1 MQHPL
6 HHSHLYNLV
15 DSSCR
20 FKYMHVIKLLAAWK
34 VLTCCHT
41 HARSSSERLVRR
53 SVPVWLPCQTRNRN
67 VPNSLRCIQPSA
79 ALVATS
85 SPFAMGSKNIRNGH
99 GPPAAWRDTI
109 LAMTSCTTLNLSGS
123 RADYDCVTSNRY
135 SQSRHTITRIQQT
148 LVTDVCF
155 GLQKTSNLTAHA
167 DRRDV
172 CVDL

>member
-1 MQHPL
+1 MDAQ
-6 HHSHLYNLV
+6 
-15 DSSCR
+15 DQ
-20 FKYMHVIKLLAAWK
+20 LLAAWK

-41 HARSSSERLVRR
+41 HAKKSSERLVRR
-53 SVPVWLPCQTRNRN
+53 SVLVWLPCQSRNRS
-67 VPNSLRCIQPSA
+67 VPSSLRCIQLSV
-79 ALVATS
+79 ALAATS
-85 SPFAMGSKNIRNGH
+85 SPFAMGSKSIRNGH
-99 GPPAAWRDTI
+99 GPRAAWRDTV

-135 SQSRHTITRIQQT
+135 SQSRHTITRIKQT

-172 CVDL
+172 CADL